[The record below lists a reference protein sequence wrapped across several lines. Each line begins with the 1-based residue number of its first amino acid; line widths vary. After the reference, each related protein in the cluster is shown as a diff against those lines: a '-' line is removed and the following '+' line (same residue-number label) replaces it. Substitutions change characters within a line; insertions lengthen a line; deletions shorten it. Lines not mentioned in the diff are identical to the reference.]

1 MTSPIS
7 LPEMFKIVNIAPSQV
22 ANAVTYDAICCKNAH
37 KVWFIITQ
45 LYVADTDIT
54 FSLVEGTDVAMGT
67 TAAVTKAFPVWYN
80 ADVAAATA
88 SAAATTHIDAL
99 TKITSGASHE
109 FDTSLHKSQMCV
121 IEWDPAK
128 HTSGYDCIRL
138 TDAGGSASN
147 YVTAIAIIQERYPQ
161 ANPPCAVVD

>member
-7 LPEMFKIVNIAPSQV
+7 LPEMFKIVNVAPSQA

-54 FSLVEGTDVAMGT
+54 FSLVEATDVAAGT
-67 TAAVTKAFPVWYN
+67 TAAVTTAVPIWYN
-80 ADVAAATA
+80 ADVAAIVTGDP
-88 SAAATTHIDAL
+88 TGEIDAL
-99 TKITSGASHE
+99 TKITSGYTHE
-109 FDTSLHKSQMCV
+109 FDTTLGKSQMCI

-128 HTSGYDCIRL
+128 HTSGYDCIKL
-138 TDAGGSASN
+138 TDAGGNASN

-161 ANPPCAVVD
+161 ASPPSAVVD